1 MKATFFAVILIGVV
15 AAALAHPDEKQPAS
29 KGQPTAQATTAE
41 MPAGLSGKK
50 VDEASKGM
58 KFQAANA
65 PLDPKL
71 LNSTFGGACYLQRP
85 PGDRIC
91 VNSTYSACA
100 NSAKACGCTFSF
112 AAGKSC

>member
-1 MKATFFAVILIGVV
+1 MKATFFAVILVGIV
-15 AAALAHPDEKQPAS
+15 AAALAQSNETKPPS
-29 KGQPTAQATTAE
+29 KGQETAQATTAE
-41 MPAGLSGKK
+41 MPTGISGKK

-58 KFQAANA
+58 KFQSANA